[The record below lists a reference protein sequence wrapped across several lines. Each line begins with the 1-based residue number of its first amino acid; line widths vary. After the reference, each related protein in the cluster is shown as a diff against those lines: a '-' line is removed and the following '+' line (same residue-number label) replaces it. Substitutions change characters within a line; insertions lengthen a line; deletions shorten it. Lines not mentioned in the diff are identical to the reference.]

1 MLALVTHGYIDR
13 FRWLPTKCRRPHH
26 CISSRWFFSRF
37 FFNLRELTMFI
48 HGLITQDRSV
58 LKLPSNMSRA
68 GMYICSPWK
77 KKTKWIQ
84 LERTAQHRRMKSK
97 KNRFNTTEWRKC
109 FSISISYDL
118 MLDVRTSSWIYLNSL
133 DLPFPFHLFYL
144 GIATATSLASLSTKT
159 SVIRIVRISFLRR
172 I

>member
-1 MLALVTHGYIDR
+1 MAISIGFVGYQQSVVVPITVYPQDDF
-13 FRWLPTKCRRPHH
+13 FRD
-26 CISSRWFFSRF
+26 F